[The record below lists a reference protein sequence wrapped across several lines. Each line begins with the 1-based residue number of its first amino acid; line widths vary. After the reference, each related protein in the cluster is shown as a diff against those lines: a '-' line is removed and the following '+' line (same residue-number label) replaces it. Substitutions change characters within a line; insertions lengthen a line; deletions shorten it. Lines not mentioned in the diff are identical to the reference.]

1 MKYLITGHGNYPI
14 YTLKT
19 VKFLL
24 GERSDILTVCAHP
37 DNNNYRQEISSIIQQ
52 YQEEG
57 LVIFTDI
64 LSGSV
69 NQYCMQKLEK
79 NNFHLIT
86 GYNIAMLLEMLL
98 QEELSDEIIRSIV
111 DGAKQQLI
119 YCNELLNL

>member
-1 MKYLITGHGNYPI
+1 MKYLITGHGSYPTS
-14 YTLKT
+14 TLKT
-19 VKFLL
+19 VEFLL
-24 GERSDILTVCAHP
+24 GERPDILTVCAQP

-52 YQEEG
+52 YQGEG

-69 NQYCMQKLEK
+69 NQYCMKQLEK
-79 NNFHLIT
+79 NDFRLIT

-98 QEELSDEIIRSIV
+98 QDDLSDETIRSIV